1 MFDLPPIFAWHVG
14 GHASGGERENEC
26 EKEFSLSARRHLP
39 APLLATPH
47 ALLRLLA
54 RVALLVRVHHA
65 KPPRR
70 QAVGLIC
77 RTRTQA

>member
-1 MFDLPPIFAWHVG
+1 MCSLWLAFDAHQL
-14 GHASGGERENEC
+14 C
-26 EKEFSLSARRHLP
+26 EKECSLSARGHLP

-77 RTRTQA
+77 RARTQA